1 VTQGRWRKGMLDMNQ
16 WIMNRIKQFTERF
29 SIYDNT
35 QDIKGSHDNAQDM
48 KESHDNTQDIKES
61 DDTMRHGLLGCFN
74 KFLS

>member
-1 VTQGRWRKGMLDMNQ
+1 
-16 WIMNRIKQFTERF
+16 MNRIKQFTEGF

-35 QDIKGSHDNAQDM
+35 QDM

-61 DDTMRHGLLGCFN
+61 LDTMRHALLGCFN

>member
-1 VTQGRWRKGMLDMNQ
+1 
-16 WIMNRIKQFTERF
+16 MNRIKQFTEGF

-35 QDIKGSHDNAQDM
+35 QDI

-61 DDTMRHGLLGCFN
+61 HDTMRHGLLGCFN